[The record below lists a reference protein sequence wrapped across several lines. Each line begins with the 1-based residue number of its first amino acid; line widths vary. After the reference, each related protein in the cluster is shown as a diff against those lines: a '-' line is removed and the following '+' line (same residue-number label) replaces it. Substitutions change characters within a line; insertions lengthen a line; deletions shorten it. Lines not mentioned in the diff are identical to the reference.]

1 MRMPPFRSLPW
12 MKRKI
17 GPAAEDRV
25 DVYELRDH
33 QDAPWCGEAS
43 YCRPAATCPAVAK
56 PT

>member
-1 MRMPPFRSLPW
+1 

-43 YCRPAATCPAVAK
+43 YCRPAATCPAVA
-56 PT
+56 